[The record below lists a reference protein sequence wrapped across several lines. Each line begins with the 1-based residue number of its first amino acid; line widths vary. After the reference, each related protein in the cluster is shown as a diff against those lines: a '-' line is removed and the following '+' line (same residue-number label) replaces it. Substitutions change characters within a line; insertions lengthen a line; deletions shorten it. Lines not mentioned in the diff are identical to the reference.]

1 MSAWWDLPDFEG
13 YGEHWSPLTEQIRA
27 LPEHHPIAEMNDPDR
42 APLGVTWYLPKQS
55 WWSRLRGMFE

>member
-1 MSAWWDLPDFEG
+1 MSAWWDLPQFEE
-13 YGEHWSPLTEQIRA
+13 YGAAWSPLNEEIAR
-27 LPEHHPIAEMNDPDR
+27 LPEYHPIAEMNDPDR